1 MQRKNEM
8 QYGPEHAQFYD
19 AVFESRGKDFAGEAG
34 KLAALIREHRPQAR
48 SLRDVACGTGAHL
61 AAFTTLFDEVEGI
74 EYAPAMA
81 AVARTRLPQV
91 PIHAGD
97 MRDFALERTFDAVT
111 CVGNSVGCMDDRKEL
126 SAAIARMAAH
136 VVPGGVLVVEPWWFP
151 SNFTDGH
158 VGGHVL
164 KEDGRVVSRLTRS
177 VRDGDKTRHEV
188 RFTVADASG
197 IRDFSEVLVVS
208 LFHQEDYEDAFAAAG
223 CTAQL
228 VGGLQ
233 LADGRPNSPGL
244 FVAIRQ

>member
-1 MQRKNEM
+1 M
-8 QYGPEHAQFYD
+8 QYGPEHAEFYD

-34 KLAALIREHRPQAR
+34 KLAALIREHRPRAR
-48 SLRDVACGTGAHL
+48 SLLDVACGTGAHL
-61 AAFTTLFDEVEGI
+61 AAFATLFDDVEGI

-81 AVARTRLPQV
+81 AVARTRLPQT
-91 PIHAGD
+91 PIHSGD
-97 MRDFALERTFDAVT
+97 MRDFALGRTFDAVT
-111 CVGNSVGCMDDRKEL
+111 CVGNSVGCMNDRKEL
-126 SAAIARMAAH
+126 SAAIDRMAAH
-136 VVPGGVLVVEPWWFP
+136 VEPGGVLVVEPWWFP

-177 VRDGDKTRHEV
+177 
-188 RFTVADASG
+188 VADASG